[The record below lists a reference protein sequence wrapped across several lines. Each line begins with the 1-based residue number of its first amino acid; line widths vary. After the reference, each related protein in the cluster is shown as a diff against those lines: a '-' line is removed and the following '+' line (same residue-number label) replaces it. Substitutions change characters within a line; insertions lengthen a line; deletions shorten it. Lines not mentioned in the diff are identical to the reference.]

1 MVVLNLKDLH
11 HLFVFPVVIMRMIF
25 EKNFEKHGS
34 QFDAHNTL
42 QVSPLSPASIIII
55 ITTIAMVT
63 TLKKAPPPSPPQEAR
78 SAFHDFLAPVP
89 VCPSGTGSLIRV
101 HQSLSGFC

>member
-55 ITTIAMVT
+55 ITAIAMVT

-78 SAFHDFLAPVP
+78 SAFHDFLALVP
-89 VCPSGTGSLIRV
+89 VCPSGTAS
-101 HQSLSGFC
+101 